1 MLGIHVVTT
10 ASTFTVVPTGQDLVA
25 TSFTAARLQA
35 EPSMAKSTFIGLL
48 LILYAV
54 RSLYGVQ

>member
-48 LILYAV
+48 LILTVKGAK
-54 RSLYGVQ
+54 